1 MNNDLKEGINN
12 MQYHIDRLSSKI
24 LLIFDSDYLRRDH
37 IKKMD
42 KVEIIDEICITTY
55 ELCYT
60 NKLSGLRFKA
70 FYFMK

>member
-12 MQYHIDRLSSKI
+12 MQYHIDRSSSKI
-24 LLIFDSDYLRRDH
+24 LLIFDSDYLRKDY

-42 KVEIIDEICITTY
+42 KIIDKICITTH